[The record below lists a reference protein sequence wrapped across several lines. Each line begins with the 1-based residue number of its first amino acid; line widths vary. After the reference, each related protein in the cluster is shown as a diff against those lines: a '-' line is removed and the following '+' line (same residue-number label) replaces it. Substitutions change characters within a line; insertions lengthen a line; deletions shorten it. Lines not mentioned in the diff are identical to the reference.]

1 MLLAKLLLTK
11 EIYQNALDEGVN
23 IFLYN
28 EINFTHESKE
38 DIIFFNCTTERVP
51 STWYTWQKNEEVF
64 KHFKKKYEQFFIWED
79 YDMTLAFLKAL
90 YWSNQKTGFLQYVKS
105 RYFSQIEVWKED
117 ALYDSKF
124 INVLL
129 KYNYFLI
136 NRRSQPRKQL
146 KFDNQGK
153 VGLLVRNEFEVILYK
168 FLITQSLNKE
178 NVLFFVTDDHTK
190 EVVIKLGAKQSQ
202 IVVCKNTI
210 QRKTPF
216 INPLFLKKEDR
227 YILNQILNNWHEV
240 EHWIGVAEEIVSYGV
255 SKVLMNEAENGLIG
269 AVFGEVFHK
278 HGVVSYNTM
287 NGMKA
292 GQAQD
297 SFINFDYWFVWDE
310 KIKQLLIQKNKLPES
325 KLIAT
330 GHLMEDKAREHQFH
344 NSLPVSKEDIKGKKV
359 ISLFSVRGR
368 REEKLEA
375 FEYIYKLAE
384 LNKEL
389 IFLIRL
395 HPSENAEDG
404 VLPPKDLKNIYTVNY
419 TDENSKITLYDQLLI
434 SDLSICFGSTV
445 ALESKWFGVPCI
457 TYEKRE
463 ESLIY
468 LIDEEIIFHVKE
480 ANEFIQKVN
489 DLLSVGKKDRPK
501 LMKVADS
508 ILEKLLQ

>member
-28 EINFTHESKE
+28 EINFSPEPKE
-38 DIIFFNCTTERVP
+38 GIVLFNCTTERVP
-51 STWYTWQKNEEVF
+51 STWFTWQKNLEVF
-64 KHFKKKYEQFFIWED
+64 EKFRKKYNQFFAWKD
-79 YDMTLAFLKAL
+79 YDMSLAFLKAL
-90 YWSNQKTGFLQYVKS
+90 YWSNQKSGFLQYVKN
-105 RYFSQIEVWKED
+105 RYFSQTQVWKED

-136 NRRSQPRKQL
+136 NRRSKSREFP
-146 KFDNQGK
+146 KFEKQGK
-153 VGLLVRNEFEVILYK
+153 LGLLVKNEFEVTLYRY
-168 FLITQSLNKE
+168 LITQSLNKE
-178 NVLFFVTDDHTK
+178 NVLFFVLDDHTK
-190 EVVIKLGAKQSQ
+190 EAIVKLGVKQTQ
-202 IVVCKNTI
+202 IVLCKSI
-210 QRKTPF
+210 SQRKTPF
-216 INPLFLKKEDR
+216 INPLLLKKADR

-240 EHWIGVAEEIVSYGV
+240 EHWIGVAEEVVSHGV
-255 SKVLMNEAENGLIG
+255 SKVLINEAENGLIG
-269 AVFGEVFHK
+269 AVIGEVLHK
-278 HGVVSYNTM
+278 HDVISYNTM

-310 KIKQLLIQKNKLPES
+310 KIRQLLIQKNKLPEF
-325 KLIAT
+325 KLIAC
-330 GHLMEDKAREHQFH
+330 GHLMEDKAREHQFQ
-344 NSLPVSKEDIKGKKV
+344 NSLPISKEEIKEKKV

-368 REEKLEA
+368 REEKLEV

-384 LNKEL
+384 LNQKF

-395 HPSENAEDG
+395 HPSENAEDT
-404 VLPPKDLKNIYTVNY
+404 LSPPTNVKNVYTVHY
-419 TDENSKITLYDQLLI
+419 TDENSKVTLYDQLLI

-468 LIDEEIIFHVKE
+468 LIDDETIFHVKE
-480 ANEFIQKVN
+480 VNEFIQKFN
-489 DLLSVGKKDRPK
+489 SLLSVGKKDRPK
-501 LMKVADS
+501 LMKVADR
-508 ILEKLLQ
+508 ILETLLQ